1 MSGDALVDAARVPA
15 DEHGLAC
22 SGYNASR
29 LAPVLGDRGYLALAD
44 LRACL
49 ELLRSNRPLTVLDYG
64 CGGSP
69 YRPLFPSADYRR
81 ADCVDLPG
89 LDYRFGEDEKI
100 DEADG
105 TFDVVLSTQVLEHVR
120 HPQLYLRE
128 TWRLLKPG
136 GTIIVSTHGLFE
148 EHGAPVD
155 YRRWTLEG
163 LFCELEDAGF
173 RRERGWKLTCGP
185 RALLFWVIRHG
196 TPGRPSWKGIFGAGW
211 NLVRTVTMK
220 FLPWLNRQGDRHFS
234 GYAVM
239 EDDPQSPSIYVGVL
253 CIGRKPGGEE
263 SKR

>member
-1 MSGDALVDAARVPA
+1 MTLTEAKIGKNSAADP
-15 DEHGLAC
+15 HGLALR
-22 SGYNASR
+22 SYNDSR
-29 LAPVLGDRGYLALAD
+29 WTPCLHESAYLALAD
-44 LRACL
+44 LRQGL
-49 ELLRSNRPLTVLDYG
+49 DHVRTDRPLRVLDYG

-100 DEADG
+100 GEVDG
-105 TFDVVLSTQVLEHVR
+105 AFDMVLSTQVLEHVR

-128 TWRLLKPG
+128 AWRLLKPG
-136 GTIIVSTHGLFE
+136 GAIIVSTHGLFE

-185 RALLFWVIRHG
+185 RALLFWAIRHG
-196 TPGRPSWKGIFGAGW
+196 AAGRPSWKGLFGSVW
-211 NLVRTVTMK
+211 NLLRTVTIKSM
-220 FLPWLNRQGDRHFS
+220 PWLNRQADRHFS

-239 EDDPQSPSIYVGVL
+239 EDGPQTPSIYVGVL
-253 CIGRKPGGEE
+253 CVGRKPGGEE